1 MGSGVTI
8 RPSGPRST
16 RLAPPNTAG
25 ATLSGWP
32 SSSLQ
37 SSTSPAASSARSS
50 SAAAAAAPA
59 TVAAAEEPSPRA
71 TGMSESAAS
80 ARPPGTSRPARRQA
94 AAKPRYNRS
103 ASGAVSRARSVP
115 PRSITTGFP
124 PRVAWAVT
132 RSQRPTATPTQS
144 NPAPKLDV
152 EPATRTVTLARI
164 AGLFRETEKPAQCHA
179 AGGRLVIPLNH
190 FDCMF
195 IHTARVRQRQGA
207 SSMAKIRVGILGAT
221 GAVGQRFLQLLEN
234 HPRFTVTALAAS
246 DRSQGKPYG
255 EACVW
260 RLPGDPPVTA
270 AGLVVRA
277 PEPPL
282 DCDVVFS
289 SLPADVAG
297 PLEARFAEA
306 GYPLISNSS
315 SHRMDDE
322 VPLLIPEVNPDHLAL
337 LGGSRSARKG
347 FIVTNPNCST
357 VMIALALAPLVRA
370 FGVEAV
376 VATTLQALSGAGY
389 PGIASLDITDNV
401 VPFIA
406 NEEEKIE
413 RETRKI
419 LGRVNGKGRG
429 VAPAPFAVSAQCH
442 RVNVV
447 DGHMAAVR
455 VKLARAADPAELREA
470 FSSFTGLPQ
479 ELHLPSAP
487 ERPILV
493 RDEPDRPQ
501 PRLDRDAGGGMSIS
515 VGRIARDGVLGH
527 RFVALS
533 HNTIRGAAGA
543 AILNAELLLAKGYLG
558 S

>member
-94 AAKPRYNRS
+94 AAKPRYSRS

-132 RSQRPTATPTQS
+132 WSQRPTATPTQS
-144 NPAPKLDV
+144 NPAPRLDV

-164 AGLFRETEKPAQCHA
+164 PVSFGKQKSPRNATPRALTTTTS
-179 AGGRLVIPLNH
+179 VV
-190 FDCMF
+190 CMF
-195 IHTARVRQRQGA
+195 NTRRGRRMRQGA
-207 SSMAKIRVGILGAT
+207 AMGKMRVGILGAT
-221 GAVGQRFLQLLEN
+221 GTVGQRFLQLLER
-234 HPRFTVTALAAS
+234 HPRFSVTALAAS
-246 DRSQGKPYG
+246 DRSQGKPYAA
-255 EACVW
+255 ACAW
-260 RLPGDPPVTA
+260 RLPGAVPDAVRD
-270 AGLVVRA
+270 LVVQA

-289 SLPADVAG
+289 SLPSDVAG
-297 PLEARFAEA
+297 SVETRFARA
-306 GYPLISNSS
+306 GYRVVTNSS
-315 SHRMDDE
+315 PHRMDDA
-322 VPLLIPEVNPDHLAL
+322 VPLLIPEVNPDQLVL
-337 LGGSRSARKG
+337 LDACKATGGG
-347 FIVTNPNCST
+347 FIVANPNCST
-357 VMIALALAPLVRA
+357 VMIALALAPLAAR
-370 FGVEAV
+370 FGIEAV
-376 VATTLQALSGAGY
+376 VVTTLQALSGAGY
-389 PGIASLDITDNV
+389 PGISSLDITDNV

-406 NEEEKIE
+406 QEEEKIE

-419 LGRVNGKGRG
+419 LGRLNGGR
-429 VAPAPFAVSAQCH
+429 VAPAGF
-442 RVNVV
+442 
-447 DGHMAAVR
+447 AVR
-455 VKLARAADPAELREA
+455 VKLGRAAEPADLREA
-470 FSSFTGLPQ
+470 FGSFTALPQ

-487 ERPILV
+487 ARPIVV

-543 AILNAELLLAKGYLG
+543 AILNAELLLAKGYLEG
-558 S
+558 P